1 MEKDT
6 YYKKTFTKI
15 SENKQKKIIDAA
27 IKEFSS
33 KGYNAANINTI
44 AKNANISIGSMYSY
58 FPSKEALFLT
68 IVDTGYELLQKALN
82 EVVTRPGTIFDKFEH
97 MLRVSINY
105 SKAYPHLNQI
115 YLEISTEGLSHLATQ
130 LSLKMEKITTVT
142 YEALLTQAKKSGEIR
157 NDVQQQVLA
166 FCVDNIAMMLQ
177 FSYASKYYNERMHLF
192 LSPEYAQDEELL
204 IKALVDIF
212 RRGLTT

>member
-1 MEKDT
+1 MPKSYDVLFASSNTHKYE
-6 YYKKTFTKI
+6 
-15 SENKQKKIIDAA
+15 EAKKILSEFG
-27 IKEFSS
+27 IKLEFFQTDLVEIQDESLS
-33 KGYNAANINTI
+33 KI
-44 AKNANISIGSMYSY
+44 A
-58 FPSKEALFLT
+58 
-68 IVDTGYELLQKALN
+68 LQKALN
-82 EVVTRPGTIFDKFEH
+82 EAVTRPGTIFDKFEH